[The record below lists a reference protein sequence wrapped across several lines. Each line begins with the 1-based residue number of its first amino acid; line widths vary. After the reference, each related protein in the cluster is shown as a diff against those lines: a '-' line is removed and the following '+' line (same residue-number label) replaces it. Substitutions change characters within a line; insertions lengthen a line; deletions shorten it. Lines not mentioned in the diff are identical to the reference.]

1 MLTVTFTVSNTGD
14 RAGAAVPQVYPGFPN
29 TTIDRCVREL
39 KAFRRVELEPGQ
51 RQTVTVALT
60 RRDLSYWD
68 IMPHPLRSY
77 AVGSI

>member
-1 MLTVTFTVSNTGD
+1 M
-14 RAGAAVPQVYPGFPN
+14 
-29 TTIDRCVREL
+29 REP

-68 IMPHPLRSY
+68 ILPHPLRSY

>member
-1 MLTVTFTVSNTGD
+1 M
-14 RAGAAVPQVYPGFPN
+14 PQVYPGFPT
-29 TTIDRCVREL
+29 TTIDRREL

-68 IMPHPLRSY
+68 ILPHPLRSY